1 MENDLVSVIVASYN
15 HENYIEESLNA
26 LMNQTYQNLELI
38 LIDDGSKDSTYEK
51 VLAMKPL
58 LEKRFTNLHIEK
70 QENKGLVYTQQK
82 LISHANGKYIFS
94 IASDDVAKENAI
106 EILYNFLSKNPE
118 IDCVVGD
125 NEFIDSNST
134 SVLMD
139 ENKQIVSKKS
149 FYGFKTFLEYANTR
163 YLNLYGKQ
171 LSCHNKMEDMDYIP
185 YYLLWYDH
193 LIPIGL
199 LIKTDVMKKCTN
211 YNINSPVDDVYMHYQ
226 LTKLGKEKVISDIL
240 IKYRLH
246 NTQTIN
252 NVNHLNKAKMTRMYE
267 MYLLDTKYPEF
278 KTKKLEG
285 SWWYEIHRKEWEES
299 KNSHLWDEEYYT
311 KKYPEVL
318 EQGWVPLVHYICVGS
333 KNKYLPSKYF
343 ESIFHPVYK
352 SNMLLKCNRK
362 LFKSLKLKQRFKLI
376 YYGFMVILS
385 QLFIVD
391 LILNKKVRQ
400 HFHKSINKYW
410 R

>member
-1 MENDLVSVIVASYN
+1 MENDLISVIVASYN
-15 HENYIEESLNA
+15 HENYIEEA
-26 LMNQTYQNLELI
+26 LIALINQTYQNLELI

-51 VLAMKPL
+51 VLEMKPQ
-58 LEKRFTNLHIEK
+58 LEERFVNLHIEK
-70 QENKGLVYTQQK
+70 QKNMGCSATVKKLVS
-82 LISHANGKYIFS
+82 LANGKYIFS

-106 EILYNFLSKNPE
+106 EVLYNFLNKNSSYV
-118 IDCVVGD
+118 CAVGD
-125 NEFIDSNST
+125 NEFIDTNFK

-149 FYGFKTFLEYANTR
+149 YFAFQTFLEYAHER
-163 YLNLYGKQ
+163 YLNLFGKK
-171 LSCHNKMEDMDYIP
+171 LVGRNRIENMDSIP
-185 YYLLWYDH
+185 YCLLWFDH

-199 LIKTDVMKKCTN
+199 LIKTDIMRKVTD
-211 YNINSPVDDVYMHYQ
+211 YNINTPVDDIYLHFQ
-226 LTKLGKEKVISDIL
+226 LTKLGKLKVLKDVL

-246 NTQTIN
+246 AGQTIN
-252 NVNHLNKAKMTRMYE
+252 DNKIFNNAKITRLYE
-267 MYLLDTKYPEF
+267 IYLLDTKYPEF
-278 KTKKLEG
+278 KTKELEE
-285 SWWYEIHRKEWEES
+285 SWWYNMHKEEWEES
-299 KNSHLWDEEYYT
+299 KNSPLWDEEYYT

-333 KNKYLPSKYF
+333 KKKYLPSKYF

-400 HFHKSINKYW
+400 RFHKSINKYW